1 MSTRPHIA
9 KSLLWL
15 TVAEVLF
22 NLSGYIIQS
31 VAGRV
36 LGPVDYGRYS
46 LVITLTTV
54 IVVLIGNGI
63 PTAMSRYLSEAF
75 ETDPRLALAVKRQS
89 IRLQAILMSGV
100 TVAFFLLSPV
110 IAALLGDYTLTP
122 LFRFSSLI
130 IPAFAASSFY
140 FSYFTGLHR
149 FKTQAMLKMFRSVM
163 RIVVTVSLIIY
174 FGLHGAI
181 AGYILAPL
189 FTFCLGLYF
198 DWKLSQELFSHEAV
212 SASDVPSHRM
222 RESIPSEKREI
233 LGRPAHT
240 ATQSVSGGD
249 DERLT
254 SYNQS
259 ISINDQSR
267 IVRSVG
273 RQENRSSADSKR
285 TATDEETNQI
295 FPWQKLLDYAW
306 PLTLFMLFYE
316 LFISVDLYLIKGI
329 LHSDQAAGFYN
340 AALTLGRI
348 PYYLF
353 YALSILLLPSLAKMK
368 AEADHAKMSALLTQ
382 SLRYAGIIMVPVF
395 VLLVAYASAS
405 ISFVFGAKYA
415 QPETITSLQGLTF
428 GLSWLTVFYL
438 LATALSGIGRA
449 RTAMW
454 LTIIGFVINTVLNW
468 FFLHAFNNIV
478 GAAAATTASSFFLA
492 GITLYVT
499 MAIIPYTIN
508 FAAVGKTLLA
518 AALLWYAATLLPA
531 TDWRFI
537 PYGAVLALGY
547 FLLLYLLR
555 VLYPSDMEHIK
566 KAFRRS

>member
-1 MSTRPHIA
+1 MGTTITYIHPMSTRPHIA

-75 ETDPRLALAVKRQS
+75 ETDIPLTIAIKRQS
-89 IRLQAILMSGV
+89 IRLQTILMGAV
-100 TVAFFLLSPV
+100 TVVFFLLSPV
-110 IAALLGDYTLTP
+110 IAWALGDYTLTP

-140 FSYFTGLHR
+140 FSYFTGIHL
-149 FKTQAMLKMFRSVM
+149 FKKQAMLKMFRSVM
-163 RIVVTVSLIIY
+163 RIVVTVSLIVY

-198 DWKLSQELFSHEAV
+198 DWKISQEMLPG
-212 SASDVPSHRM
+212 DVQKDVKG
-222 RESIPSEKREI
+222 SIIAP
-233 LGRPAHT
+233 GQA
-240 ATQSVSGGD
+240 GD
-249 DERLT
+249 V
-254 SYNQS
+254 Y
-259 ISINDQSR
+259 
-267 IVRSVG
+267 
-273 RQENRSSADSKR
+273 
-285 TATDEETNQI
+285 
-295 FPWQKLLDYAW
+295 FPWQKLLRYAW

-353 YALSILLLPSLAKMK
+353 YALSIFLLPALAKMK
-368 AEADHAKMSALLTQ
+368 AEADHEKMSAILTQ
-382 SLRYAGIIMVPVF
+382 SLRYAGIVMVPVF
-395 VLLVAYASAS
+395 ILLASYASAS
-405 ISFVFGAKYA
+405 ISFVFGARYA
-415 QPETITSLQGLTF
+415 QPETITSLQALTF

-454 LTIIGFVINTVLNW
+454 LTLAGFTINTLLNW

-508 FAAVGKTLLA
+508 FLAVGKTLLA
-518 AALLWYAATLLPA
+518 AGILWYAAAILPA
-531 TDWRFI
+531 TDWHFI
-537 PYGAVLALGY
+537 PYGAALTLGY
-547 FLLLYLLR
+547 FVLLYLLR
-555 VLYPSDMEHIK
+555 VLYPSDLEHIK
-566 KAFRRS
+566 KAFVRS